1 MSRFGD
7 KMGYFLFL
15 ILLLLGQ
22 VNAAY
27 KSLQTG
33 LQMPFKV
40 SDMSATLYDKSLDS
54 NGPRIYIVGGCVAD
68 QLCQTSVGINCYC
81 TDITD
86 KCKYFTPDNP
96 SWHDC
101 ADAPRERYR
110 HSAAIVGDY
119 LYVIGGRDTVS
130 DALIPDIDVYDIK
143 NDVWSSFATQAS
155 SEVVSD
161 GAAFSYENSFYVV
174 GGYNDNSAP
183 YTPMSTMLAYDTSS
197 SKTTFSGSPATKASM
212 TIPRGDIGSGVLN
225 NQFYVTGGWESDW
238 CTPSKAVEKYDPVTD
253 TWTSLPDL
261 LYGRGDMVVGVLEN
275 YLFSIA
281 GEQKL
286 GGGPPPNCNISI
298 PVDYVGKYS
307 PSSNSWSVEESLP
320 LQVFRF
326 AGVSYQSATVEAIY
340 LFGGQLTFN
349 YNINNPNGAYGG
361 YEVVNNVY
369 QYVPTSVAKKE
380 GLTDGQIAGIVIGVL
395 AGIACCFASATAY
408 LLYQR

>member
-1 MSRFGD
+1 MA
-7 KMGYFLFL
+7 YFLFL

-22 VNAAY
+22 ANAAY

-40 SDMSATLYDKSLDS
+40 SDMSATLYDKSLDL

-68 QLCQTSVGINCYC
+68 QLCTTAVGKDCYC
-81 TDITD
+81 TDATN

-101 ADAPRERYR
+101 ADAPRDRYR

-119 LYVIGGRDTVS
+119 LYVIGGRDVTN
-130 DALIPDIDVYDIK
+130 DQLITQIDVYDIK
-143 NDVWSSFATQAS
+143 NDVWNLNNNPFHNQATTA
-155 SEVVSD
+155 VSD
-161 GAAFSYENSFYVV
+161 ATAFTYGNSFFVV
-174 GGYNDNSAP
+174 GGYDGG
-183 YTPMSTMLAYDTSS
+183 YSTMTSMLAYDTSS
-197 SKTTFSGSPATKASM
+197 NPTTFSGSPATKASM
-212 TIPRGDIGSGVLN
+212 AIPRGDIGSGLLN
-225 NQFYVTGGWESDW
+225 NQFYVTGGWEADW
-238 CTPSKAVEKYDPVTD
+238 CTPSKAVEKYDPVTN
-253 TWTSLPDL
+253 TWTNLPDL

-286 GGGPPPNCNISI
+286 GGGNCDIST

-326 AGVSYQSATVEAIY
+326 AGVSYKSATVEAIY

-380 GLTDGQIAGIVIGVL
+380 GLTEGQIAGIVIGVL
-395 AGIACCFASATAY
+395 AGIAFCFASATAY